1 MSERGVEEAYAW
13 ARGAGVAAD
22 VVAAAAASVTA
33 AGIGASVAAEASGL
47 PRLREQLEA
56 LPDAASAVDTALN
69 ARTATATATAGLVQ
83 YALDRVG
90 VALGALGLDTDEN
103 EGAAD
108 TSSTAAALRRTASAA
123 REAQK
128 RWFTH
133 CLLVGCDVDS
143 SGDGG
148 HIGGSAAAV
157 EAMKFDAAFDASAWQ
172 RFRCVC
178 AVCCV
183 VVMVV
188 CAACHVSDA
197 WLCRCDPL
205 AESIGALLAAG
216 RVRAAIMVWRRHSA
230 PALAR
235 PVVRQLHRLDVVVS
249 TWRARAASR
258 VVGNHCVRMR

>member
-1 MSERGVEEAYAW
+1 MIRIVIFALCAMF
-13 ARGAGVAAD
+13 AGS
-22 VVAAAAASVTA
+22 AAAHKPSDSYL
-33 AGIGASVAAEASGL
+33 GIT
-47 PRLREQLEA
+47 
-56 LPDAASAVDTALN
+56 VD
-69 ARTATATATAGLVQ
+69 GGVVQ
-83 YALDRVG
+83 GQWDI
-90 VALGALGLDTDEN
+90 
-103 EGAAD
+103 
-108 TSSTAAALRRTASAA
+108 ALRDLDFAIG
-123 REAQK
+123 
-128 RWFTH
+128 
-133 CLLVGCDVDS
+133 LDS